1 MSTNKPQHINISTH
15 RQHNKPYHKFNLAM
29 KQTLLAIIIIISIS
43 CGGEKQSQSIES
55 IIEKGDL
62 NAIKTKREEIK
73 AEITTL
79 NAQVTELDK
88 ALKKNDSSKNQT
100 LVTTLVLK
108 DTLFN
113 HFIEVQGNVETKQN
127 VVIYPEFQ
135 GTLNKVFV
143 TEGQR
148 VTKGQSLAS
157 IDDGGLTSQLA
168 QLESQ
173 ATLARTTYE
182 RQQRLWDQKIGS
194 EIQYLQT
201 KTQYESSENMVKQMR
216 SQLAKTVVRAPFS
229 GIIDQV
235 ITDQGTVVAPG
246 QPIFRIVN
254 LTDMFVTSE
263 IPESYLATVTPGKKV
278 EVIFPVLGKTI
289 TSKVRQTG
297 NYINPANRSFTVEV
311 DVPNKDGQVKPNLT
325 ARLSI
330 NDYTAENAILIPLNV
345 INENSEGDQYV
356 YTAFAKAD
364 TPDKTIAKR
373 QIIKTGRTQGDH
385 IEVLEGLKS
394 GDHVIVEGARSVKDN
409 QEIKVKTY

>member
-1 MSTNKPQHINISTH
+1 
-15 RQHNKPYHKFNLAM
+15 M
-29 KQTLLAIIIIISIS
+29 KKILSILTITLLIAS
-43 CGGEKQSQSIES
+43 CGGEKGSQSIES

-62 NAIKTKREEIK
+62 EAIKAKRQEIK
-73 AEITTL
+73 TEVTAL
-79 NAQVTELDK
+79 NAQITELDK

-100 LVTTLVLK
+100 LVTTLILK

-127 VVIYPEFQ
+127 VVIYPEYQ
-135 GTLNKVFV
+135 GTLNKVYV
-143 TEGQR
+143 KEGQR
-148 VTKGQSLAS
+148 VIKGQALGN

-173 ATLARTTYE
+173 ALFAKTTFE
-182 RQQRLWDQKIGS
+182 RQERLWDQKIGS
-194 EIQYLQT
+194 EIQYLQA

-254 LTDMFVTSE
+254 LSDMFVTSE

-278 EVIFPVLGKTI
+278 EVLFPVLGKTI
-289 TSKVRQTG
+289 SSKVRQTG

-311 DVPNKDGQVKPNLT
+311 DVPNKDGLVKPNLT

-330 NDYTAENAILIPLNV
+330 NDYTAENAILIPLSV

-364 TPDKTIAKR
+364 ASNTTIAKR
-373 QIIKTGRTQGDH
+373 QIIKTGRTQGDY
-385 IEVLEGLKS
+385 IEILEGLKS

-409 QEIKVKTY
+409 QEIKIKTY